1 LRIDLFLKQ
10 CLSFLPWGHMET
22 RVILIIS
29 MIIFSCG
36 CLGLVTVRVTN
47 PYFKGLGWVGAA
59 FASGSL
65 GAIFFAIRPNVSSG
79 IAAIVP
85 DTLILLGYV
94 FLQVCILELT
104 DSASLVPKFG
114 FFLIAAQAA
123 VYACV
128 RNFQNV
134 EQICVITLGLVLA
147 AQALQTV
154 GLLRKSAIHGM
165 VAPAWFS
172 ITLLTAFAAYNVFR
186 SVVVACFATPQNPQI
201 PNPLEV
207 TSALVFLGIGLG
219 LGFGVFWMAS
229 TRIRIALEGL
239 ANTDPLTGIYNRRIF
254 LSLAESE
261 FLRSAR
267 SREPFSLL
275 LFDIDHFK
283 RINDRFG
290 HAAGDAAL
298 CAIVEKLRN
307 SVRNIDV
314 VARWGGEEFI
324 ALLPRA
330 NAEAAM
336 LVAQRLRRSVESLSL
351 DSLRSISERRP
362 ATTSSGHVVEIESPI
377 RVTIS
382 IGVATYSGLE
392 LSIRELLQDCDAAMY
407 EAKAAGRNRIVAM
420 GMPKLA
426 HMS

>member
-1 LRIDLFLKQ
+1 
-10 CLSFLPWGHMET
+10 MET
-22 RVILIIS
+22 RIILIIS

-59 FASGSL
+59 FAAGSL
-65 GAIFFAIRPNVSSG
+65 GAIFFAVRPNVSSG
-79 IAAIVP
+79 LAVFLP
-85 DTLILLGYV
+85 DTLILLAYV
-94 FLQVCILELT
+94 FLHVCILELT
-104 DSASLVPKFG
+104 DSASLFPGFG
-114 FFLIAAQAA
+114 VCLLAAQAT
-123 VYACV
+123 VYACA

-134 EQICVITLGLVLA
+134 EQICVVALGLVIA
-147 AQALQTV
+147 AQSIQTV
-154 GLLRKSAIHGM
+154 ALLRKSATRGM
-165 VAPAWFS
+165 IAPAWFS
-172 ITLLTAFAAYNVFR
+172 ITLLVAFAAYNVFR
-186 SVVVACFATPQNPQI
+186 SLLVAVLGTPQNPQI

-207 TSALVFLGIGLG
+207 TSALVYLGVGLG

-267 SREPFSLL
+267 AKEPFSLL

-290 HAAGDAAL
+290 HAMGDAVL
-298 CAIVEKLRN
+298 CAVVEKLRN
-307 SVRNIDV
+307 SVRNIDI

-324 ALLPRA
+324 VLLPKA
-330 NAEAAM
+330 DSEAAL
-336 LVAQRLRRSVESLSL
+336 LVAQRLRRGVESLSL
-351 DSLRSISERRP
+351 DALRSIQHMQP
-362 ATTSSGHVVEIESPI
+362 AVSSSRHVVEIENPM

-382 IGVATYSGLE
+382 IGLATYSGVE
-392 LSIRELLQDCDAAMY
+392 LSIRELLHDCDTAMY
-407 EAKAAGRNRIVAM
+407 EAKAGGRNRIVAT
-420 GMPKLA
+420 GLA
-426 HMS
+426 QCAL

>member
-1 LRIDLFLKQ
+1 
-10 CLSFLPWGHMET
+10 MET

-29 MIIFSCG
+29 TIIFSCG

-65 GAIFFAIRPNVSSG
+65 GAIFFALRPNVSSG
-79 IAAIVP
+79 IAAFVP

-104 DSASLVPKFG
+104 DSPSLFPSFG
-114 FFLIAAQAA
+114 VCLLAAQTA
-123 VYACV
+123 VYACA

-134 EQICVITLGLVLA
+134 EQICVVTLGLVIA
-147 AQALQTV
+147 AQAMQTV
-154 GLLRKSAIHGM
+154 ALLRKSASQGM

-172 ITLLTAFAAYNVFR
+172 ITLLTAFAAYNIFR
-186 SVVVACFATPQNPQI
+186 STVVAVLGTPQNPQI
-201 PNPLEV
+201 PNPLEI
-207 TSALVFLGIGLG
+207 TSALVYLGVGLG

-261 FLRSAR
+261 FLRSTR
-267 SREPFSLL
+267 TKEPFSLL

-290 HAAGDAAL
+290 HATGDAVL

-307 SVRNIDV
+307 SVRNIDI
-314 VARWGGEEFI
+314 VARWGGEEFMV
-324 ALLPRA
+324 LLPKA
-330 NAEAAM
+330 NSEIAM

-351 DSLRSISERRP
+351 ETLRSIHERRP
-362 ATTSSGHVVEIESPI
+362 AAASSAQVIEIENSM

-382 IGVATYSGLE
+382 IGLATYSGLE

-407 EAKAAGRNRIVAM
+407 EAKANGRNRIVAM

-426 HMS
+426 HLS